1 MSVKTNLAEIEH
13 TITENVTFREDPT
26 RPHVIAVTKYVT
38 INRAKEAY
46 EAGIRHFGE
55 NRIEGF
61 LE

>member
-46 EAGIRHFGE
+46 EARHSSFW
-55 NRIEGF
+55 
-61 LE
+61 